1 MSTTRHTAP
10 RRPDAAPKPKR
21 RTKTP
26 TLILLA
32 RGDDI
37 QTIHLTPRTLL
48 VAGGA
53 LLAFSALYFG
63 ATAYLVF
70 RDDVVGA
77 SSSQNEQLLESYED
91 RIAALR
97 TEIDRLNSRRAVDH
111 ATVSEKV
118 DRLLDMQQ
126 TLDERQQMVAR
137 LAEAARRAGFD
148 VAPPKPIAK
157 PPTGSAGGPQA
168 SAAPVSRPVAML
180 ASAASSSAAGA
191 PPAALDQVESQ
202 IRDMESQQQQVID
215 ALGAKVAGRA
225 DRLATILARLGYK
238 PGKSAA
244 NNVGGPFVPLSG
256 NLDPDDRFDAELGT
270 LASDL
275 DRLGRIRAATQRLPL
290 ARPVVSAEIT
300 SGFGPRNDPFLGRP
314 AMHTGV
320 DFRAQRG
327 APARAVAAGT
337 VVAAG
342 WDGGYGNMVDVD
354 LGNGIVTRYGHLS
367 AIDVVVG
374 DHVEPGAKVGRI
386 GSTGRST
393 GPHLHY
399 EIRIN
404 GQAVNPMRYLDA
416 ADEIARLI

>member
-10 RRPDAAPKPKR
+10 RRSDAAPKPKR

-53 LLAFSALYFG
+53 LLAFSVLYFG

-70 RDDVVGA
+70 RDDIGG
-77 SSSQNEQLLESYED
+77 SSTSQNEQLLESYED

-97 TEIDRLNSRRAVDH
+97 TEIDRLNSRRAIDH

-148 VAPPKPIAK
+148 VPPPKPLAK
-157 PPTGSAGGPQA
+157 PTTGSAGGPKA
-168 SAAPVSRPVAML
+168 SAKPVSRPVAVL
-180 ASAASSSAAGA
+180 ASAASVAGSA

-202 IRDMESQQQQVID
+202 IRDMESQQQQVVD

-225 DRLATILARLGYK
+225 DRLAAILTRLGYK
-238 PGKSAA
+238 SGKSAA
-244 NNVGGPFVPLSG
+244 DDIGGPFVPLSG
-256 NLDPDDRFDAELGT
+256 NLDPDDRFDAELGS

-275 DRLGRIRAATQRLPL
+275 DRLGRIRKAAHRLPL
-290 ARPVVSAEIT
+290 ARPVASAEIT
-300 SGFGPRNDPFLGRP
+300 SAFGPRNDPFLGRP

-320 DFRAQRG
+320 DFRAPRG

-367 AIDVVVG
+367 AIAVAIG
-374 DHVEPGAKVGRI
+374 DHVEPGAKVGQI

-404 GQAVNPMRYLDA
+404 GEAVNPMRYLDA
-416 ADEIARLI
+416 ADEIAKLI

>member
-1 MSTTRHTAP
+1 MPSNRHTAP
-10 RRPDAAPKPKR
+10 RRPHPAPQLKQ
-21 RTKTP
+21 RTKKP

-37 QTIHLTPRTLL
+37 RTIHLTPRTLL

-53 LLAFSALYFG
+53 LLAFSVLYFG

-70 RDDVVGA
+70 RDDIVGS

-148 VAPPKPIAK
+148 VPPPKPTAK

-168 SAAPVSRPVAML
+168 SATPVSRPVAVL
-180 ASAASSSAAGA
+180 ASAASIAGGA

-225 DRLATILARLGYK
+225 DRLATILTRLGYK
-238 PGKSAA
+238 PAKSAA
-244 NNVGGPFVPLSG
+244 DNVGGPFVPLTG
-256 NLDPDDRFDAELGT
+256 NLDPEDRFDAELGS

-275 DRLGRIRAATQRLPL
+275 DRLGRIRAAAHRLPL
-290 ARPVVSAEIT
+290 ARPVASAEIT